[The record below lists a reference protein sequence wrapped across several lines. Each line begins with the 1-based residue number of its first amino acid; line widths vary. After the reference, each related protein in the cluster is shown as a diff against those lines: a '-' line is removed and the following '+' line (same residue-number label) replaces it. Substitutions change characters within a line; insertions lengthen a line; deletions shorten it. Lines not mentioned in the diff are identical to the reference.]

1 MMIAIMGEGL
11 DGHVSGIRPWR
22 AYPRSR
28 VAARGDVQTAAA
40 PPSSKPAGESTAMR
54 RSKPARFTLALTA
67 AALTATA
74 AACSSAA
81 PAATGTVAPSTV
93 TLALD
98 WTPNTNHTGIF
109 AAQQLGYFKAAGID
123 LKIVP
128 YGSTA
133 PETLV
138 ATHKA
143 DFAIS
148 YQDGLTE
155 AAATGGD
162 ITSVFAVTQKT
173 DVVIGVRADS
183 GITSPKQLDGKTY
196 AGYGS
201 PLEQPMLTYVIKH
214 AGGAGTFKDVTLNT
228 DAYQALYA
236 GQADFALPEPTW
248 EVIQARLVG
257 KPLTTFDLAA
267 YGFPPIYS
275 VLIASSHQYLNAHG
289 EVARRFLAAVQ
300 KGYRYAT
307 DHPADAAGLLIK
319 ANPSVLGTQ
328 KQLVDESAALEA
340 SQYYRD
346 PAGRIGTQSDA
357 RWKTLT
363 DFLFA
368 NGILTDAAGKPL
380 TAQPALTSLYTNA
393 YLPAP

>member
-1 MMIAIMGEGL
+1 MDLGQ
-11 DGHVSGIRPWR
+11 RT
-22 AYPRSR
+22 
-28 VAARGDVQTAAA
+28 ARQGT
-40 PPSSKPAGESTAMR
+40 S
-54 RSKPARFTLALTA
+54 ARFTARRRTALAVAFA
-67 AALTATA
+67 AAVGAV
-74 AACSSAA
+74 AACSSSSSSASA
-81 PAATGTVAPSTV
+81 GSGSGSTGPTATV

-109 AAQQLGYFKAAGID
+109 VAQQLGYYKAAGID

-143 DFAIS
+143 DFGIS

-162 ITSVFAVTQKT
+162 ITSVFAITQKT

-183 GITSPKQLDGKTY
+183 GISSPKQLDGKTY

-201 PLEQPMLTYVIKH
+201 PLEQPMLKYVIKQ
-214 AGGAGTFKDVTLNT
+214 AGGTGAFKDVTLNT

-236 GQADFALPEPTW
+236 GRADFALPEPTW

-257 KPLTTFDLAA
+257 KPLRTFDVSD

-275 VLIASSHQYLNAHG
+275 ALIASSHQYLSAH
-289 EVARRFLAAVQ
+289 ADTTRKFLAATL
-300 KGYRYAT
+300 KGYQYA
-307 DHPADAAGLLIK
+307 AAQPQQAANLLIQ
-319 ANPSVLGTQ
+319 ANRSVLGAQ
-328 KQLVDESAALEA
+328 RELVDQSAAIEA
-340 SQYYRD
+340 TQYYKD
-346 PAGRIGTQSDA
+346 PAGKIGVQSDA
-357 RWKTLT
+357 RWKALT
-363 DFLFA
+363 DFLYS
-368 NGILTDAAGKPL
+368 NGILADASGKSLSAEPL
-380 TAQPALTSLYTNA
+380 LSSLYTNA
-393 YLPAP
+393 YLPASDQSP